1 MELVPPMI
9 VVPPLVTVNVWDP
22 RPMVALKVT
31 IPAGALNDTGAL
43 LPLVIVSVAGL
54 VRRVVA
60 KTTSARRFLPL
71 GGPRVS
77 FVHVTSQG
85 VGRYQY
91 TSWSSVT
98 VGALAPAL

>member
-1 MELVPPMI
+1 MI
-9 VVPPLVTVNVWDP
+9 VVPPLATENDWEP
-22 RPMVALKVT
+22 TPMVALKVT
-31 IPAGALNDTGAL
+31 IPAGASNDTGAL
-43 LPLVIVSVAGL
+43 FPLVMVNVAGL

-60 KTTSARRFLPL
+60 KTTSARSSRPL

-77 FVHVTSQG
+77 FVQVTSQG

-98 VGALAPAL
+98 VGALAPALYAAI

>member
-1 MELVPPMI
+1 
-9 VVPPLVTVNVWDP
+9 
-22 RPMVALKVT
+22 MVAFQVK
-31 IPAGALNDTGAL
+31 IPAGALITTGAL

-60 KTTSARRFLPL
+60 KTTSARSSRPF
-71 GGPRVS
+71 GGPNGSPVQ
-77 FVHVTSQG
+77 VTSHG